1 MVGIQGKRSVRY
13 RKYILVSI
21 LLKYLNTLHRAH
33 KCFSITMSNDVRRAS
48 LMLLVRT
55 NAMDDNDDDDETNK
69 KKFKFKLKL
78 HLKRENYH

>member
-1 MVGIQGKRSVRY
+1 
-13 RKYILVSI
+13 
-21 LLKYLNTLHRAH
+21 
-33 KCFSITMSNDVRRAS
+33 MSNDVRRAS

-69 KKFKFKLKL
+69 KKFKFELKL